1 MVVKSRPLFAYLYK
15 LGEIFPYF
23 PLISPTIAFLL
34 LYGNL
39 YHRENKVA
47 QIALKCVIR
56 KRGLS
61 SRIILS

>member
-34 LYGNL
+34 LYGDL
-39 YHRENKVA
+39 YHREMKVA
-47 QIALKCVIR
+47 
-56 KRGLS
+56 
-61 SRIILS
+61 